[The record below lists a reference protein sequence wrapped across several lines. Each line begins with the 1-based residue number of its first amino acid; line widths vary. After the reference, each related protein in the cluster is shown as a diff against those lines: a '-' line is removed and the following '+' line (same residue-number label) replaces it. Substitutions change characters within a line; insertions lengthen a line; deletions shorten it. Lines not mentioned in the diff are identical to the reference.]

1 MSNEIVRYKADN
13 GQDIEVTEQDVR
25 DLMAA
30 NGNAMENVTS
40 QEVKMFLRLCQSQ
53 RLNPFTRDAYIV
65 KYGNQP
71 ASVIAGKDAFV
82 KRATRNKRYRGHE
95 AGITVA
101 RKVKRSQGSGVET
114 VIKRRE
120 GSMMLP
126 GEELIGGWAKIYLEG
141 YECPIFEEV
150 ALSEYSAPDKYGK
163 NGWSRMPATMIRKV
177 ALCHALREAFPEDLG
192 GLYGAEE
199 MDRANQP
206 QSEQPAPQAPAPQ
219 PAEEEVLEVIVEDVA
234 EERPAPQAK
243 RDPRIVELWH
253 KVANQKQQA
262 IALGTK
268 EEGVTSWMAAS
279 ITNPDGS
286 PKAMSAYTAEEIER
300 LSNHLAEV
308 IRSQEELAF
317 QRSQQDAYASGAEY
331 VAEYAAEDIP
341 F

>member
-1 MSNEIVRYKADN
+1 MASEIVRYKADN

-82 KRATRNKRYRGHE
+82 KRATRNKKYRGHE
-95 AGITVA
+95 AGITVIGTDG
-101 RKVKRSQGSGVET
+101 KMH
-114 VIKRRE
+114 RRE
-120 GSMMLP
+120 GSMLLT
-126 GEELIGGWAKIYLEG
+126 GEVLVGGWAKVHLEG

-150 ALSEYSAPDKYGK
+150 ALKEYAAPDKYGK
-163 NGWSRMPATMIRKV
+163 NGWSKMPATMIRKV

-199 MDRANQP
+199 MDQAR
-206 QSEQPAPQAPAPQ
+206 SEEPQ
-219 PAEEEVLEVIVEDVA
+219 PSRQQEAELEVIVEDVP
-234 EERPAPQAK
+234 EEPQPP
-243 RDPRIVELWH
+243 RQQEVDPRKPLWAE
-253 KVANQKQQA
+253 VANLKA
-262 IALGTK
+262 HALALGTN
-268 EEGVTSWMAAS
+268 EEGITSWMAAN
-279 ITNPDGS
+279 ITNQDGS
-286 PKAMSAYTAEEIER
+286 PKSTRYYTAEEIIK
-300 LSNHLAEV
+300 LHDFLALNIANHEQLAAAEPEY
-308 IRSQEELAF
+308 EE
-317 QRSQQDAYASGAEY
+317 AEY
-331 VAEYAAEDIP
+331 VEPVLADNDIP

>member
-1 MSNEIVRYKADN
+1 MTSEIVRYKADN

-82 KRATRNKRYRGHE
+82 KRATRNKKYRGHE
-95 AGITVA
+95 AGITVIGTDG
-101 RKVKRSQGSGVET
+101 KMH
-114 VIKRRE
+114 RRE
-120 GSMMLP
+120 GSMLLE
-126 GEELIGGWAKIYLEG
+126 GETLVGGWAKVHLEG

-150 ALSEYSAPDKYGK
+150 ALKEYAAPDKYGK

-199 MDRANQP
+199 MDQATP
-206 QSEQPAPQAPAPQ
+206 QQTYEEPAVESVETVREEPIAEAARQQPAPSAMDAYRAALTRAKRERGIPIAEAMARVRAVIDKDPADYDEADIAAAVTIVDGLAQEP
-219 PAEEEVLEVIVEDVA
+219 PEPEYEMVEAEVA
-234 EERPAPQAK
+234 EAPL
-243 RDPRIVELWH
+243 P
-253 KVANQKQQA
+253 
-262 IALGTK
+262 
-268 EEGVTSWMAAS
+268 
-279 ITNPDGS
+279 
-286 PKAMSAYTAEEIER
+286 
-300 LSNHLAEV
+300 LSDN
-308 IRSQEELAF
+308 
-317 QRSQQDAYASGAEY
+317 
-331 VAEYAAEDIP
+331 DIP

>member
-1 MSNEIVRYKADN
+1 MTSEIVRYKADN

-82 KRATRNKRYRGHE
+82 KRATRNKKYRGHE
-95 AGITVA
+95 AGITVIGTDG
-101 RKVKRSQGSGVET
+101 KMH
-114 VIKRRE
+114 RRE
-120 GSMMLP
+120 GSMLLT
-126 GEELIGGWAKIYLEG
+126 GETLVGGWAKVYLEG

-150 ALSEYSAPDKYGK
+150 ALSEYSAPDRYGK
-163 NGWSRMPATMIRKV
+163 NGWAKMPATMIRKV

-199 MDRANQP
+199 MDQARREESQP
-206 QSEQPAPQAPAPQ
+206 SQQQ
-219 PAEEEVLEVIVEDVA
+219 EEELEVIVEDVP
-234 EERPAPQAK
+234 EEPQPSQQQEE
-243 RDPRIVELWH
+243 DPRKFLWAE
-253 KVANQKQQA
+253 VADLKAQA
-262 IALGTK
+262 LALGTN
-268 EEGVTSWMAAS
+268 EEGITSWLAVN

-286 PKAMSAYTAEEIER
+286 PKQTRYYTAEEIIKLR
-300 LSNHLAEV
+300 DFLAMNIANHKQLAA
-308 IRSQEELAF
+308 QEP
-317 QRSQQDAYASGAEY
+317 EY
-331 VAEYAAEDIP
+331 VEEADYVAPDLADHDIA

>member
-1 MSNEIVRYKADN
+1 MSSEIVRYKADN

-95 AGITVA
+95 AGITVL
-101 RKVKRSQGSGVET
+101 RRVNKNGGVQS
-114 VIKRRE
+114 VIDRRE
-120 GSMMLP
+120 GSMMLS
-126 GEELIGGWAKIYLEG
+126 GEELVGGWAKVHLEG

-150 ALSEYSAPDKYGK
+150 ALSEYAAPDKYGK

-199 MDRANQP
+199 MDQAR
-206 QSEQPAPQAPAPQ
+206 SEEPQ
-219 PAEEEVLEVIVEDVA
+219 PSRRQEEELEVIVEDVP
-234 EERPAPQAK
+234 EEPQPS
-243 RDPRIVELWH
+243 RRQEIDPRKPLWEEVAEL
-253 KVANQKQQA
+253 KAQA
-262 IALGTK
+262 LALGTN
-268 EEGVTSWMAAS
+268 EEGITSWLAVN
-279 ITNPDGS
+279 ITNQDGS
-286 PKAMSAYTAEEIER
+286 PKQTRCYTAGEVARLRDFLAMNIANHEQLADAEPEYEE
-300 LSNHLAEV
+300 
-308 IRSQEELAF
+308 
-317 QRSQQDAYASGAEY
+317 AEY
-331 VAEYAAEDIP
+331 VEPVLADNDIP

>member
-1 MSNEIVRYKADN
+1 MTNEIVRYKADN

-53 RLNPFTRDAYIV
+53 RLNPFTKDAYIV

-82 KRATRNKRYRGHE
+82 KRATRNKKYRGHE
-95 AGITVA
+95 AGITVIGTDG
-101 RKVKRSQGSGVET
+101 KMH
-114 VIKRRE
+114 RRE
-120 GSMMLP
+120 GSMLLK
-126 GEELIGGWAKIYLEG
+126 GETLVGGWAKVYLEG

-163 NGWSRMPATMIRKV
+163 NGWSKMPATMIRKV

-199 MDRANQP
+199 MD
-206 QSEQPAPQAPAPQ
+206 QARREKPQ
-219 PAEEEVLEVIVEDVA
+219 PTQQQEE
-234 EERPAPQAK
+234 
-243 RDPRIVELWH
+243 DPRKPLWAE
-253 KVANQKQQA
+253 VADLKA
-262 IALGTK
+262 KALALGTN
-268 EEGVTSWMAAS
+268 EEGITSWLAVN

-286 PKAMSAYTAEEIER
+286 PKQPRCYTAEEIIKLR
-300 LSNHLAEV
+300 DFLAMNIANHEQLAD
-308 IRSQEELAF
+308 QEP
-317 QRSQQDAYASGAEY
+317 EY
-331 VAEYAAEDIP
+331 VEEADYIEPDLADHDIT

>member
-1 MSNEIVRYKADN
+1 MASEIVRYKADN

-82 KRATRNKRYRGHE
+82 KRATRNKKYRGHE
-95 AGITVA
+95 AGITVIGTDG
-101 RKVKRSQGSGVET
+101 KMH
-114 VIKRRE
+114 RRE
-120 GSMMLP
+120 GSMLLT
-126 GEELIGGWAKIYLEG
+126 GEVLVGGWAKVHLDG

-150 ALSEYSAPDKYGK
+150 ALSEYAAPDKYGK
-163 NGWSRMPATMIRKV
+163 NGWSKMPATMIRKV

-199 MDRANQP
+199 MDQAR
-206 QSEQPAPQAPAPQ
+206 SEEPQ
-219 PAEEEVLEVIVEDVA
+219 PSRQQEAELEVIVEDVP
-234 EERPAPQAK
+234 EEPQPP
-243 RDPRIVELWH
+243 RQQEVDPRKPLWAE
-253 KVANQKQQA
+253 VANLKA
-262 IALGTK
+262 HALALGTN
-268 EEGVTSWMAAS
+268 EEGITSWLAVN

-286 PKAMSAYTAEEIER
+286 PKQTRFYTAEEIIKLR
-300 LSNHLAEV
+300 DFLATNIANHEQLADAE
-308 IRSQEELAF
+308 QEYEE
-317 QRSQQDAYASGAEY
+317 AEY
-331 VAEYAAEDIP
+331 VEAVLADNDIP

>member
-1 MSNEIVRYKADN
+1 MSSEIVSYKADN
-13 GQDIEVTEQDVR
+13 GQDINVTEQDVR

-30 NGNAMENVTS
+30 NGNAMDTVTT

-71 ASVIAGKDAFV
+71 ATVIAGKDAFV

-95 AGITVA
+95 AGITIIGTD
-101 RKVKRSQGSGVET
+101 KKMH
-114 VIKRRE
+114 RRE
-120 GSMMLP
+120 GSMLLG
-126 GEELIGGWAKIYLEG
+126 GETLVGGWCKVYLEG
-141 YECPIFEEV
+141 YECPIFDEV

-163 NGWSRMPATMIRKV
+163 NGWAKMPATMIRKV

-199 MDRANQP
+199 MDQSNQS
-206 QSEQPAPQAPAPQ
+206 QSEQPAPQTPTPQ

-234 EERPAPQAK
+234 EEQPAPQAK

-253 KVANQKQQA
+253 TVADQKQQA

-268 EEGVTSWMAAS
+268 EEGITSWMAAS

-300 LSNHLAEV
+300 LSAFLAEI
-308 IRSQEELAF
+308 IRSQEELTL
-317 QRSQQDAYASGAEY
+317 QQAQQSDETEAEY
-331 VAEYAAEDIP
+331 VEEYAAEDIP

>member
-1 MSNEIVRYKADN
+1 MSNEIVSYKADN
-13 GQDIEVTEQDVR
+13 GQDINVTEQDVR

-30 NGNAMENVTS
+30 NGNAMDNVTS

-95 AGITVA
+95 AGITVL
-101 RKVKRSQGSGVET
+101 RRVKRNGGVEN
-114 VIKRRE
+114 VIERRE
-120 GSMMLP
+120 GSMLLS
-126 GEELIGGWAKIYLEG
+126 GEKLIGGWCKVFLDG
-141 YECPIFEEV
+141 YACPIYDEV
-150 ALSEYSAPDKYGK
+150 ALDEYSAPDKYGK
-163 NGWSRMPATMIRKV
+163 NGWSKMPATMIRKV

-199 MDRANQP
+199 MDQANQP
-206 QSEQPAPQAPAPQ
+206 QSEQPAPQAAAPQ
-219 PAEEEVLEVIVEDVA
+219 PVEEEVLEVIVEDVA
-234 EERPAPQAK
+234 EEQPAPQAK

-253 KVANQKQQA
+253 KVADQKQQA

-268 EEGVTSWMAAS
+268 EEGITSWMAAS

-286 PKAMSAYTAEEIER
+286 PKAMNAYTAEEIEK
-300 LSNHLAEV
+300 LSAFLAEI
-308 IRSQEELAF
+308 IRSQEELARE
-317 QRSQQDAYASGAEY
+317 QAEQDAYAADAEY
-331 VAEYAAEDIP
+331 VEEYAAEDIP

>member
-1 MSNEIVRYKADN
+1 MSSEIVRYKADN

-95 AGITVA
+95 AGITVL
-101 RKVKRSQGSGVET
+101 RRVNKNGGVQS
-114 VIKRRE
+114 VIDRRE
-120 GSMMLP
+120 GSMMLS
-126 GEELIGGWAKIYLEG
+126 GEELVGGWAKVHLEG

-150 ALSEYSAPDKYGK
+150 ALSEYAAPDKYGK

-199 MDRANQP
+199 MDQAR
-206 QSEQPAPQAPAPQ
+206 SEEPQ
-219 PAEEEVLEVIVEDVA
+219 PSRRQEIDPRKPLWEEVA
-234 EERPAPQAK
+234 ELKAQA
-243 RDPRIVELWH
+243 L
-253 KVANQKQQA
+253 
-262 IALGTK
+262 ALGTN
-268 EEGVTSWMAAS
+268 EEGITSWLAAN

-286 PKAMSAYTAEEIER
+286 PKQTRCYTAGEVARLRDFLAMNIANHEQLADAEPEYEE
-300 LSNHLAEV
+300 
-308 IRSQEELAF
+308 
-317 QRSQQDAYASGAEY
+317 AEY
-331 VAEYAAEDIP
+331 VEPVLADNDIP

>member
-1 MSNEIVRYKADN
+1 MGSDIVRYKADN

-30 NGNAMENVTS
+30 NGNAMDNVTS

-65 KYGNQP
+65 KYGKQP

-95 AGITVA
+95 AGITVL
-101 RKVKRSQGSGVET
+101 RRVTNGGVMQT
-114 VIKRRE
+114 VVERRE
-120 GSMMLP
+120 GSMMLA
-126 GEELIGGWAKIYLEG
+126 GEELAGGWAKVYLDG

-150 ALSEYSAPDKYGK
+150 AIKEYSAPDQYGK

-199 MDRANQP
+199 MDQARAE
-206 QSEQPAPQAPAPQ
+206 QSEPQAPQQA
-219 PAEEEVLEVIVEDVA
+219 VVEAVA
-234 EERPAPQAK
+234 DTRPAPRPAE
-243 RDPRIVELWH
+243 DPRRELWRE
-253 KVANQKQQA
+253 VAELKAQA
-262 IALGTK
+262 LALGTK
-268 EEGVTSWMAAS
+268 EEAIVSWLSAS

-286 PKAMSAYTAEEIER
+286 PKPTNTYTADEIGR
-300 LSNHLAEV
+300 LRDFLVMNIEDHGQLAEPEYEV
-308 IRSQEELAF
+308 
-317 QRSQQDAYASGAEY
+317 DADLSDN
-331 VAEYAAEDIP
+331 DIS

>member
-1 MSNEIVRYKADN
+1 MASEIVRYKADN

-82 KRATRNKRYRGHE
+82 KRATRNRRYRGHE
-95 AGITVA
+95 AGITVV
-101 RKVKRSQGSGVET
+101 RRVPKSGGVQS
-114 VIKRRE
+114 VVDRRE
-120 GSMMLP
+120 GSMMLQ
-126 GEELIGGWAKIYLEG
+126 GEELVGGWAKVYLEG

-199 MDRANQP
+199 MDQAA
-206 QSEQPAPQAPAPQ
+206 APYEAPREAPAP
-219 PAEEEVLEVIVEDVA
+219 
-234 EERPAPQAK
+234 PQAAEAVIEAVEPAQAAPASPLDAYRAALTDAK
-243 RDPRIVELWH
+243 RERGIPV
-253 KVANQKQQA
+253 
-262 IALGTK
+262 
-268 EEGVTSWMAAS
+268 
-279 ITNPDGS
+279 
-286 PKAMSAYTAEEIER
+286 PKAMEEVARR
-300 LSNHLAEV
+300 LGKPPEQFDEADIAAAVTIVRSMQWPPRQEPYEV
-308 IRSQEELAF
+308 ELLPDDIAF
-317 QRSQQDAYASGAEY
+317 
-331 VAEYAAEDIP
+331 
-341 F
+341 

>member
-1 MSNEIVRYKADN
+1 MGSDIVRYKADN

-30 NGNAMENVTS
+30 NGNTMDNVTS

-65 KYGNQP
+65 KYGKQP

-95 AGITVA
+95 AGITVLRRVPKDGGMQTA
-101 RKVKRSQGSGVET
+101 VE
-114 VIKRRE
+114 RRE
-120 GSMMLP
+120 GSMMLA
-126 GEELIGGWAKIYLEG
+126 GEELAGGWAKVYLEG

-150 ALSEYSAPDKYGK
+150 AIREYSAPDQYGK

-199 MDRANQP
+199 MEQARA
-206 QSEQPAPQAPAPQ
+206 EQQAPQAPQQAVVEAVADAEPLPQ
-219 PAEEEVLEVIVEDVA
+219 PAEDPRRELWREVA
-234 EERPAPQAK
+234 ELKAQA
-243 RDPRIVELWH
+243 L
-253 KVANQKQQA
+253 
-262 IALGTK
+262 ALGSV
-268 EEGVTSWMAAS
+268 EEAIVSWMSAS

-286 PKAMSAYTAEEIER
+286 PKMTNTYTAAEVGMLRDFLLANIEDHER
-300 LSNHLAEV
+300 LAECEYEV
-308 IRSQEELAF
+308 
-317 QRSQQDAYASGAEY
+317 DADLSGN
-331 VAEYAAEDIP
+331 DIAL
-341 F
+341 

>member
-1 MSNEIVRYKADN
+1 MSSEIVRYKADN

-95 AGITVA
+95 AGITVL
-101 RKVKRSQGSGVET
+101 RRVNKNGGVQS
-114 VIKRRE
+114 VIDRRE
-120 GSMMLP
+120 GSMMLS
-126 GEELIGGWAKIYLEG
+126 GEELVGGWAKVHLEG

-150 ALSEYSAPDKYGK
+150 ALSEYAAPDKYGK

-199 MDRANQP
+199 MDQASAPYEAPREAVV
-206 QSEQPAPQAPAPQ
+206 EAVEPAPQAAPASPLDAYRAALTAAKRERGI
-219 PAEEEVLEVIVEDVA
+219 PVPEAMEEVSRQLGKPPEKFCEADVA
-234 EERPAPQAK
+234 AAVSIVQRMAWPLEDAEDEPYE
-243 RDPRIVELWH
+243 VEL
-253 KVANQKQQA
+253 V
-262 IALGTK
+262 
-268 EEGVTSWMAAS
+268 
-279 ITNPDGS
+279 
-286 PKAMSAYTAEEIER
+286 
-300 LSNHLAEV
+300 
-308 IRSQEELAF
+308 
-317 QRSQQDAYASGAEY
+317 
-331 VAEYAAEDIP
+331 AEDIK